1 MKDYSKKLHLIFPTA
16 AFDKERTALTVCF
29 LPFPTCFSRIMVIF
43 ANQSR
48 RLGRTCRVF
57 GANRRAGMYRLF
69 ADEESNSVMMK
80 YIKELSV
87 AMALAMSHPIA
98 ARVYEKPTMGWSSW
112 NTYWVNISTELIM
125 KQADAMAEQ
134 GLRTR
139 WRPQDLMYA

>member
-1 MKDYSKKLHLIFPTA
+1 
-16 AFDKERTALTVCF
+16 
-29 LPFPTCFSRIMVIF
+29 
-43 ANQSR
+43 
-48 RLGRTCRVF
+48 
-57 GANRRAGMYRLF
+57 
-69 ADEESNSVMMK
+69 MMK

-87 AMALAMSHPIA
+87 ALALAMSYPIA

-112 NTYWVNISTELIM
+112 NTYRVNISTELIK

>member
-1 MKDYSKKLHLIFPTA
+1 M
-16 AFDKERTALTVCF
+16 
-29 LPFPTCFSRIMVIF
+29 
-43 ANQSR
+43 
-48 RLGRTCRVF
+48 
-57 GANRRAGMYRLF
+57 LF
-69 ADEESNSVMMK
+69 ADEKSNAVMMK

-98 ARVYEKPTMGWSSW
+98 DRVYEKPTMGWSSW
-112 NTYWVNISTELIM
+112 NTYRVNISTELIM

>member
-1 MKDYSKKLHLIFPTA
+1 M
-16 AFDKERTALTVCF
+16 
-29 LPFPTCFSRIMVIF
+29 
-43 ANQSR
+43 
-48 RLGRTCRVF
+48 
-57 GANRRAGMYRLF
+57 LF
-69 ADEESNSVMMK
+69 ADEKSNAVMMK

-98 ARVYEKPTMGWSSW
+98 ARVYEKPSMGWSSC
-112 NTYWVNISTELIM
+112 NTYRVNISTELIM

>member
-1 MKDYSKKLHLIFPTA
+1 M
-16 AFDKERTALTVCF
+16 
-29 LPFPTCFSRIMVIF
+29 
-43 ANQSR
+43 
-48 RLGRTCRVF
+48 
-57 GANRRAGMYRLF
+57 LF
-69 ADEESNSVMMK
+69 ADEKSNAVMMK

-87 AMALAMSHPIA
+87 ALALAMSHPIV

-112 NTYWVNISTELIM
+112 NTYRVNISTELIM